1 MNRFKELEIDLDWF
15 NGRNVSVAFL
25 CLVTLKTSHA
35 IYKYYRVKSK
45 VKAKREECLA
55 ACRKM
60 AEHLTQKGITK
71 EKAERITR
79 LSITELEQRLQS
91 GELSAVEVCECY
103 QAVALEVDRK
113 LNCVVE
119 PIWEAEEMALE
130 RDQKTGKKGPLH
142 GMPVSIKENYYIKGY
157 DCTAGMQRCIGDP
170 VSEDAVVV
178 KVLKRQGAVPFVRT
192 NVPQTMMTFEC
203 SNPIYGRTLNPQDT
217 NRGPGG
223 SSGGEG
229 ALIAAGG
236 SILGI
241 GTDIGGSIRIPANM
255 CGICGLK
262 PTAGRISGAGTHKLT
277 KGQTL
282 VKSAS
287 GMLSRDVDGVTMAM
301 RALLCQYMFD
311 LDPTVPP
318 IPFREEIYQDK
329 KPIRIG
335 YYLDDGYI
343 PSVPSMHRAVEK
355 AKSILESR
363 GHKLIPMQPVDAR
376 RMFRLFLDTVGADGT
391 KTYLTCMKDD
401 IYDSTVRQFFYT
413 SHLPG
418 VLKKMIGWIMSV
430 ISRDE
435 IAGYMVKAL
444 SGFGT
449 VYEYWNHALD
459 IEDYKDDTLALWR
472 SLGIDA
478 VICPGFAFPAIPH
491 NTFGDLVGGC
501 VYSTMY
507 NLLNYPAGVLPVTKV
522 TEQDIKDM
530 ANYPNKTKFEKNIKK
545 MMLGGTVGLPCGVQ
559 CVALPYQEELVIRL
573 MKEVEQG
580 LKGDNS

>member
-1 MNRFKELEIDLDWF
+1 
-15 NGRNVSVAFL
+15 
-25 CLVTLKTSHA
+25 
-35 IYKYYRVKSK
+35 
-45 VKAKREECLA
+45 
-55 ACRKM
+55 M

-79 LSITELEQRLQS
+79 LSITELEQKLQS

-329 KPIRIG
+329 KPLRIG

-355 AKSILESR
+355 AKSILESQ

-391 KTYLTCMKDD
+391 KTYLTCM
-401 IYDSTVRQFFYT
+401 
-413 SHLPG
+413 
-418 VLKKMIGWIMSV
+418 
-430 ISRDE
+430 
-435 IAGYMVKAL
+435 
-444 SGFGT
+444 T

-580 LKGDNS
+580 LNGDNS